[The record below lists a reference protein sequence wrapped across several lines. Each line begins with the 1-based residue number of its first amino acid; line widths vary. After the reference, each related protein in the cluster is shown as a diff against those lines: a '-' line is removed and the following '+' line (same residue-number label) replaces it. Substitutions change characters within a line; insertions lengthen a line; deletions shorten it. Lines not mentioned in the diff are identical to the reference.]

1 MEKRKQV
8 LVIGSLNF
16 DIILE
21 QERLPHLGETYHVD
35 RVTTGGGG
43 KGANQAVQAAKLGVP
58 TVMIGALGKD
68 MYGEHIEGQLR
79 EYGVD
84 TSCIHK
90 ADAPTGLG
98 VNNVLPDGSVFGNIV
113 RGANFALTQD
123 YIAGLEDEIAK
134 SAVAIFQMEIPVP
147 VTEFGIGLAKKHGCY
162 VFLNAAPALPLDEN
176 KLDLVD
182 CLIVN
187 ETEASYYAGQSVRTL
202 EDALGACEALY
213 HKVNGLVIITLGA
226 SGSLLYN
233 GSKKVFIPAHRVE
246 AVDTTGAGD
255 SYVGVFAAKL
265 LEGLPPEEAAV
276 WATLAASI
284 TVTRPG
290 SQVAMP
296 DAQALAELYQA
307 CSLRPEYFN

>member
-1 MEKRKQV
+1 MEREKRV

-58 TVMIGALGKD
+58 TMLIGALGRD
-68 MYGEHIEGQLR
+68 IYGEHIERQLQQ
-79 EYGVD
+79 YGVD
-84 TSCIHK
+84 TSHILK
-90 ADAPTGLG
+90 TREPTGLG

-113 RGANFALTQD
+113 RGANYALTKD
-123 YIAGLEDEIAK
+123 YLAGLEGEIAK

-147 VTEFGIGLAKKHGCY
+147 VTEYGIELAKKHGCF
-162 VFLNAAPALPLDEN
+162 VILNAAPALPIDES
-176 KLDLVD
+176 KLALVD

-187 ETEASYYAGQSVRTL
+187 ETEASYYAGRLVETL
-202 EDALGACEALY
+202 EDALSACETLNS
-213 HKVNGLVIITLGA
+213 KVNGLVVITLGA
-226 SGSLLYN
+226 AGSLLYN
-233 GSKKVFIPAHRVE
+233 GHKKIFIPAHKVQ

-284 TVTRPG
+284 TVMAPGTQAAMPG
-290 SQVAMP
+290 SR
-296 DAQALAELYQA
+296 ELEKLYASHTLQ
-307 CSLRPEYFN
+307 PVYF